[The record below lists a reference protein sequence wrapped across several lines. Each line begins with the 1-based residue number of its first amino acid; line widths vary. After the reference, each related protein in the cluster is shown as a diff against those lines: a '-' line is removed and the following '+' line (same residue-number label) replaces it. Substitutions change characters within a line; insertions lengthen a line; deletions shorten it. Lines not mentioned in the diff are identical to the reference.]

1 MKIISLNTGKKKIYD
16 FDHKVI
22 ETAIVKT
29 PVNTDVYLG
38 KLGFSGDEQANLELH
53 GGPDKAVCFYP
64 FEHYE
69 YFGKKIKK
77 LPLGAFGEN
86 LSVLNMPETSVSIG
100 DIFQI
105 GEAVLQISQPRQP
118 CFKLSLINDIP
129 KMPHMLQDTGF
140 TGYYARVLT
149 EGNVNVNS
157 KITLLEKHSENISI
171 DFINKIYY
179 HNTSNREAMEKI
191 LKIKEISDEVREVLG
206 RLLGKIK

>member
-1 MKIISLNTGKKKIYD
+1 MKIISLNTGKKKTYN
-16 FDHKVI
+16 FDNKVV
-22 ETAIVKT
+22 ETAIVKI

-69 YFGKKIKK
+69 YFEQKIKE
-77 LPLGAFGEN
+77 LSLGAFGEN
-86 LSVLNMPETSVSIG
+86 LSVLNMPEISVCVG

-118 CFKLSLINDIP
+118 CFKLSLINNIP
-129 KMPHMLQDTGF
+129 KMSRMLQETGF

-149 EGNVNVNS
+149 EGNVNTNS
-157 KITLLEKHSENISI
+157 KITLLEKHPENISI

-179 HNTSNREAMEKI
+179 HNAGDIKTIAKI
-191 LKIKEISDEVREVLG
+191 LNIAEISDEVRDVLG
-206 RLLGKIK
+206 RLSGKIK